1 MPVLR
6 CVKVAVCLWSLVGLL
21 MVGSIAVAADV
32 ATPWEQAYEGA
43 EATGPQ
49 VIGLWKF
56 DAADGK
62 DSTGR
67 LPVGVLRNG
76 KLVAEGRFGGALES
90 FAGFPERDQSHG
102 FVVPNNPR
110 LTPSGAFTIELWVK
124 PKEDFAKR
132 DWAVVIDKK
141 YAGHDDYQLS
151 FGPADP
157 KGQKRLTLSLGFG
170 GESQNFLSEYGDF
183 PAGEWVHIAATYDGR
198 GRVRFFRNGESFGG
212 ADVPGRGAIS
222 AGDLPL
228 SIGDRL
234 GSNYPGFPGFVD
246 EVRLTNGVREF
257 GRLRVAAMF
266 PRRTFVRFEE
276 APKWT
281 VRVTNLRREPIS
293 NAVLE
298 VNVGGRPVLP
308 LSKDAT
314 INKLEGGESHDVEFA
329 FDTTLRPDA
338 YTVTVSAG
346 VGHVS
351 NVPVKSTDSKKSKTD
366 SPKDGHVGNVPHGRV
381 VETYPVTLVARP
393 LPERMPVVMWGIGGV
408 KDVLVE
414 LPRLKQIGFTH
425 CLGTEVDHQR
435 AADATEPVLITKPE
449 QLPAA
454 RAMLDTALANDLKIM
469 AATWPGYF
477 EPYLGEFVQTGRNGE
492 KLKRRTLTPNAPK
505 VMAAFDRL
513 GESIAKSYG
522 DHPAFEGVLVN
533 SEVRDDSEV
542 SFTEWD
548 LAAYRRAFGPDANI
562 PDFVK
567 GKYPPSYTTLKDF
580 PADRVVSPDHPQL
593 AFYRWWWSKGDG
605 WNDAHSAVH
614 RGFKRASK
622 RADQWTFTD
631 PVVRCPP
638 LWGSGGEVDVLSQWT
653 YTDPDPLR
661 MSLPVDEMFAMAGVG
676 WDSVPTKS
684 ATPKGLRANAVGTES
699 QPTKRVMKMTQLFWY
714 RSTTA
719 PAESSPREGELPA
732 KWADQDPSTSFISIH
747 PHHLREAFWTKIAR
761 PVEGIMYHGWSS
773 LVPTDG
779 SHAYKYTHP
788 QLQHELTRLIHDVV
802 EPLGPTLRQIPAVK
816 SDIAFLESFT
826 TFAFASR
833 ATWGYAGGWQADAYF
848 AMQHARLQPEVIYEE
863 HVLRDGLDAYKVLVM
878 TDCEVLTRPVVD
890 RVLAFQKRGGLIVGD
905 SRLCPAIKADIT
917 LPILARTK
925 DAAADKAALLKLA
938 AEIRQQLDGKYQRVV
953 DSSSPEVVPHRRRS
967 GCADYIFL
975 VNDAREPGDY
985 VGQYG
990 RVHELGV
997 PTAAEVTVNGDVGA
1011 IYDLVEHRAVE
1022 FRKVDGTNRSS
1033 GSRQTSDSDAEAA
1046 KGQRRSVGSLAT
1058 SATATVVPTTLGP
1071 CDGRVLMT
1079 LPQPIAAVSIDGA
1092 AEVARGKQW
1101 TGRISI
1107 NDATGKPVDAVIPLH
1122 VEVRDGD
1129 GRLAEFSGY
1138 YGAAHGVL
1146 ELKLDIAA
1154 NDAFGQWEIHVR
1166 DLASGQRRSHFVRVT
1181 K

>member
-1 MPVLR
+1 MAIPHVGD
-6 CVKVAVCLWSLVGLL
+6 SLVRPVILL
-21 MVGSIAVAADV
+21 IALCFLLGSASAADV
-32 ATPWEQAYEGA
+32 ATPWELAYEAG

-76 KLVAEGRFGGALES
+76 KLVAEGRFGRALES
-90 FAGFPERDQSHG
+90 FAGFPEKDQSHG

-110 LTPSGAFTIELWVK
+110 LSPSGAFTIELWVK

-132 DWAVVIDKK
+132 DWSVVIDKK

-151 FGPADP
+151 FGPSDP

-222 AGDLPL
+222 AGELPL

-257 GRLRVAAMF
+257 GRLRIAATF

-281 VRVTNLRREPIS
+281 VRVTNLRREPV
-293 NAVLE
+293 ADVLLGVSVTGE
-298 VNVGGRPVLP
+298 GVSTSASEHPRPG
-308 LSKDAT
+308 SAIRASARIGEDSTRADGKAGARMK
-314 INKLEGGESHDVEFA
+314 IEKLEAGESRDVEFS

-338 YTVTVSAG
+338 YTVTVSANV
-346 VGHVS
+346 VG
-351 NVPVKSTDSKKSKTD
+351 
-366 SPKDGHVGNVPHGRV
+366 PKGSRV
-381 VETYPVTLVARP
+381 IETYPVTLVARP

-435 AADATEPVLITKPE
+435 VATATEPVLVTKPE

-454 RAMLDTALANDLKIM
+454 RAMLDTALANDLKVM
-469 AATWPGYF
+469 ASTWPTYL
-477 EPYLGEFVQTGRNGE
+477 EPYFGEFVQTGRNGE
-492 KLKRRTLTPNAPK
+492 KLKRRSLTPNAPQ

-522 DHPAFEGVLVN
+522 DHPAFDGVLVN

-567 GKYPPSYTTLKDF
+567 SKYPPSYTTLKDF

-593 AFYRWWWSKGDG
+593 AFYRWWWSRGDG
-605 WNDAHSAVH
+605 WNDAHTAVH
-614 RGFKRASK
+614 RGFHRASK

-638 LWGSGGEVDVLSQWT
+638 MWGSGGEVDVLSQWT

-661 MSLPVDEMFAMAGVG
+661 MSLPVDEMFAMAGGIGFQPVKTNG
-676 WDSVPTKS
+676 SKRGDPGAEQS
-684 ATPKGLRANAVGTES
+684 AGKGQSRQAGSLSHG
-699 QPTKRVMKMTQLFWY
+699 RVMKMTQLFWY

-732 KWADQDPSTSFISIH
+732 KWADQDPTTSFISIH

-788 QLQHELTRLIHDVV
+788 QLQHELTRLIHEVV
-802 EPLGPTLRQIPAVK
+802 EPLGPTLRQVPAVK

-848 AMQHARLQPEVIYEE
+848 ALQHARLQPEVIYEE
-863 HVLRDGLDAYKVLVM
+863 NVLRDGLDAYKVLVM

-890 RVLAFQKRGGLIVGD
+890 RVLAFQKRGGLIIGD
-905 SRLCPAIKADIT
+905 ARLCPAIKPDIT
-917 LPILARTK
+917 LPILTRKK

-938 AEIRQQLDGKYQRVV
+938 TEIRQHLDGKYQRVV
-953 DSSSPEVVPHRRRS
+953 DTSSPEVIPHRRRAGS
-967 GCADYIFL
+967 ADYIFL

-997 PTAAEVTVNGDVGA
+997 PTTAEVTVSGDIGA
-1011 IYDLVEHRAVE
+1011 IYDLVEHRAVA
-1022 FRKVDGTNRSS
+1022 FRKDDGTNGTDRTN
-1033 GSRQTSDSDAEAA
+1033 GN
-1046 KGQRRSVGSLAT
+1046 QRRV
-1058 SATATVVPTTLGP
+1058 VVPLTLGP

-1107 NDATGKPVDAVIPLH
+1107 SDATGMPIDAVIPLH

-1138 YGAAHGVL
+1138 YGAAKGTL
-1146 ELKLDIAA
+1146 DLKLDIAA
-1154 NDAFGQWEIHVR
+1154 NDAVGQWEIRVR

>member
-1 MPVLR
+1 M
-6 CVKVAVCLWSLVGLL
+6 
-21 MVGSIAVAADV
+21 
-32 ATPWEQAYEGA
+32 
-43 EATGPQ
+43 
-49 VIGLWKF
+49 
-56 DAADGK
+56 
-62 DSTGR
+62 
-67 LPVGVLRNG
+67 
-76 KLVAEGRFGGALES
+76 
-90 FAGFPERDQSHG
+90 
-102 FVVPNNPR
+102 
-110 LTPSGAFTIELWVK
+110 
-124 PKEDFAKR
+124 
-132 DWAVVIDKK
+132 
-141 YAGHDDYQLS
+141 
-151 FGPADP
+151 
-157 KGQKRLTLSLGFG
+157 
-170 GESQNFLSEYGDF
+170 
-183 PAGEWVHIAATYDGR
+183 
-198 GRVRFFRNGESFGG
+198 
-212 ADVPGRGAIS
+212 
-222 AGDLPL
+222 
-228 SIGDRL
+228 
-234 GSNYPGFPGFVD
+234 D

-257 GRLRVAAMF
+257 GRLRVAATF
-266 PRRTFVRFEE
+266 PRMTFVRFEE
-276 APKWT
+276 APKWA

-293 NAVLE
+293 NAVLD

-314 INKLEGGESHDVEFA
+314 ISKLEGGESRDVEFA

-338 YTVTVSAG
+338 YTVTVSANMAG
-346 VGHVS
+346 
-351 NVPVKSTDSKKSKTD
+351 
-366 SPKDGHVGNVPHGRV
+366 PKGSRV

-393 LPERMPVVMWGIGGV
+393 LPEQMPVVMWGIGGV

-435 AADATEPVLITKPE
+435 VADAKEPVLVTKPE

-454 RAMLDTALANDLKIM
+454 RAMLDTALANDLKVM
-469 AATWPGYF
+469 ASTWPTYL

-513 GESIAKSYG
+513 GESIAKTYG

-548 LAAYRRAFGPDANI
+548 LAAYRRSFGPEANI

-567 GKYPPSYTTLKDF
+567 SKYAPNYTTLKDF

-614 RGFKRASK
+614 RGFHRASK
-622 RADQWTFTD
+622 RADQWTFYD

-661 MSLPVDEMFAMAGVG
+661 MSLPVDEMFAMAGSRIASDVG
-676 WDSVPTKS
+676 NANQPERASVRFNGRGERSEPGAS
-684 ATPKGLRANAVGTES
+684 ALRLMNHG
-699 QPTKRVMKMTQLFWY
+699 RVMKMTQLFWY

-788 QLQHELTRLIHDVV
+788 QLQHELTRLIHEVV

-826 TFAFASR
+826 TFAFSSR

-848 AMQHARLQPEVIYEE
+848 ALQHARLQPEVLYEE

-890 RVLAFQKRGGLIVGD
+890 RVLAFQKRGGLIIGD
-905 SRLCPAIKADIT
+905 ARLCPAIKPDIT
-917 LPILARTK
+917 LPIMARK
-925 DAAADKAALLKLA
+925 NDAAADKAALRKLA
-938 AEIRQQLDGKYQRVV
+938 AEIRQQLDGKTQRVV
-953 DSSSPEVVPHRRRS
+953 DTSSPEVIPHRRRAGS
-967 GCADYIFL
+967 ADYIFL

-997 PTAAEVTVNGDVGA
+997 PTTAEVTVSGDVGA
-1011 IYDLVEHRAVE
+1011 IYDLVEHRAVA
-1022 FRKVDGTNRSS
+1022 FQKVEGTE
-1033 GSRQTSDSDAEAA
+1033 GTQGT
-1046 KGQRRSVGSLAT
+1046 KGK
-1058 SATATVVPTTLGP
+1058 ATVPMTLGP

-1079 LPQPIAAVSIDGA
+1079 LPKPVTAVSIEGA
-1092 AEVARGKQW
+1092 ADVARGKQW
-1101 TGRISI
+1101 TGRISV
-1107 NDATGKPVDAVIPLH
+1107 NDATGKSVDAVIPLH

-1138 YGAAHGVL
+1138 YGAARGVL
-1146 ELKLDIAA
+1146 DLKLDIAS
-1154 NDAFGQWEIHVR
+1154 NDAFGQWEIRVR
-1166 DLASGQRRSHFVRVT
+1166 DLASGQSASRFVRVPRDDT
-1181 K
+1181 RKQATSNSGG